1 MLESKIDMP
10 SIILASNSPRR
21 RELLTLSGLPFI
33 VLPVNIDET
42 PLESEKPEVC
52 VRRLAETKARNATS
66 LAATMG
72 FPKNQLVLAS
82 DTIVVNETT
91 ILGKPKDTQEAR
103 EMLLALRGKT
113 HQVLT
118 AISIA
123 SVLSEDVVTD
133 LCSTD
138 VPMRE
143 YTDSEIQ
150 AYINTGDPM
159 DKAGAYAIQHPG
171 FHPVEQLKGCY
182 ASVMGLPLCHLT
194 RNLNQL
200 GIKMEDDIATTCQ
213 SHLEYDCPVYQSI
226 LNEYG
231 SA

>member
-42 PLESEKPEVC
+42 PLKSEKPEVC
-52 VRRLAETKARNATS
+52 VRRLAEAKARNATS

-82 DTIVVNETT
+82 DTIVVNETS

-103 EMLLALRGKT
+103 EMLTMLRGKT

-118 AISIA
+118 AICIA
-123 SVLSEDVVTD
+123 KVLSEDVVSD

-138 VPMRE
+138 VPMRV
-143 YTDSEIQ
+143 YDDLEIQ

-200 GIKMEDDIATTCQ
+200 GIKMEDDIAAACQ
-213 SHLEYDCPVYQSI
+213 SHLEYDCPVYQTI